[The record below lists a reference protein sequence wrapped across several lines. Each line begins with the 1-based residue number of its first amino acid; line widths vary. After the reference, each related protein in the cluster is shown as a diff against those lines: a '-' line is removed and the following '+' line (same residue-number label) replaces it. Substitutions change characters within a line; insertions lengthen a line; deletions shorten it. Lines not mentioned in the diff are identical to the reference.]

1 MASPCHRL
9 LTCHAERAV
18 GPPGIR
24 AWTRVRDRDHGGVDA
39 PVALDPRAGSCA
51 QDVTMAGL
59 ADVPFSVDLALA
71 DRWMATG
78 SRCTDRG
85 LLAMLARAS
94 IKTAGLLMLAFDFT
108 SYGEQIERKE
118 VSGDR

>member
-1 MASPCHRL
+1 
-9 LTCHAERAV
+9 
-18 GPPGIR
+18 
-24 AWTRVRDRDHGGVDA
+24 VDA

-71 DRWMATG
+71 DRWMGTG
-78 SRCTDRG
+78 SRCTDMG